1 MNENAQGANKYCFF
15 PRNTVK
21 AGAGIKVCADKRFA
35 LLPKS
40 MFVCV
45 EMGEGGGVL
54 GWGGGGEGRCK
65 IWVSQ
70 YRRHSDGAFPL
81 FHGQHFAGCP
91 MLVKCHS
98 V

>member
-1 MNENAQGANKYCFF
+1 MHRVRINIVSSLETRRRRCW
-15 PRNTVK
+15 
-21 AGAGIKVCADKRFA
+21 IKVCADKRFA
-35 LLPKS
+35 PLPKS

-45 EMGEGGGVL
+45 EMGEGSWGL
-54 GWGGGGEGRCK
+54 GWWGGGVKSGAKYGSVSTDVARCL
-65 IWVSQ
+65 
-70 YRRHSDGAFPL
+70 PL